1 MPISQRRRGVAVLST
16 SKRQGTR
23 RRNVSNKY
31 LPKRRPQR
39 RTRVLSSDASSG
51 DISLSNLGLP
61 PLPVTLRRHQQK
73 LVARIVRER
82 KNVLFIAGTGSG
94 KTISAIVS
102 GLGLLVSGD
111 IDGVHIVTPKSV
123 RGQFEAE
130 VQRIVPATWSSA
142 FVLTTHAMYFNANEW
157 PYTNTARKLLVIDE
171 AHSAMATTIHLTPH
185 TQEPRDGKMAFYA
198 IEAARK
204 AERVLLLT
212 ATPLKNSPT
221 ELFNLL
227 AAVRQ
232 VSHTEFTQWVQPW
245 RKVMLRQYKAF
256 VRKGSKQALAKTN
269 QTLGLYAQ
277 QIAPVLQFARTSR
290 EGFPKQID
298 LPVHL
303 IMDPTYLKLYN
314 AAEADETEAFV
325 QELQKREAKRQAT
338 KVKGRTQKRTSA
350 APLQYLF
357 DPNSVNAF
365 YSKLRQA
372 VNGYTKDVV
381 SSKIEYT
388 VKTLAACHRKGRR
401 ALAYSHFLNGGLH
414 LVERKLR
421 EEYHVPYAS
430 IIGSTSAVDRQ
441 RYVKEMNDDSND
453 LHILLISEAG
463 SEGLDLKGIRDVILL
478 EPHFHEAV
486 AHQVIG
492 RAVRYESH
500 AKLPPDERDVTVHR
514 VLLSKP
520 TTTGRRWEE
529 VEARNDT
536 KLRQLVDTYAH
547 LVHADGPAHTSV
559 ELTLNT
565 AARDAVH
572 SALDLADLPNT
583 TFVYHDTLEPS
594 DWRVL
599 VVVRGG
605 LDFFRAD
612 DDYDDVVTLEPPP
625 TDLSVDDILDRMA
638 SRKQQLVDA
647 HLQLLRRT
655 ARRVR

>member
-1 MPISQRRRGVAVLST
+1 MPLSQRRRRT
-16 SKRQGTR
+16 SSKKRT
-23 RRNVSNKY
+23 S
-31 LPKRRPQR
+31 QR
-39 RTRVLSSDASSG
+39 RAPSSVTSSSIAS
-51 DISLSNLGLP
+51 LTELGLP
-61 PLPVTLRRHQQK
+61 PLPVKLRRHQQK

-94 KTISAIVS
+94 KTISAIAS
-102 GLGLLVSGD
+102 GLGLLIKGD

-130 VQRIVPATWSSA
+130 VTRIIPAASRAA
-142 FVLTTHAMYFNANEW
+142 FTVTTHSQYFKASAL
-157 PYTNTARKLLVIDE
+157 PYAHTARKLLVVDE
-171 AHSAMATTIHLTPH
+171 AHSAMATAIHLKPH
-185 TQEPRDGKMAFYA
+185 TQEPRQGKMAFYA
-198 IEAARK
+198 IEAARR

-232 VSHTEFTQWVQPW
+232 VSYTEFTQWVQPW

-256 VRKGSKQALAKTN
+256 VRKGSKQALTKTN

-277 QIAPVLQFARTSR
+277 QIAPVLQFARTSH
-290 EGFPKQID
+290 EGFPKQVD
-298 LPVHL
+298 HPVHL
-303 IMDPTYLKLYN
+303 TMDPTYLKLYN
-314 AAEADETEAFV
+314 AAEADETEMFL
-325 QELQKREAKRQAT
+325 QELQKREAKRKMAAAKSDT
-338 KVKGRTQKRTSA
+338 KNTSA
-350 APLQYLF
+350 AAATSAPLQYLF

-365 YSKLRQA
+365 YTKLRQA

-421 EEYHVPYAS
+421 EEHHVPFVS
-430 IIGSTSAVDRQ
+430 IVGSTPAIDRQ
-441 RYVKEMNDDSND
+441 KHVTAINDDANN

-478 EPHFHEAV
+478 EPHFHEAI

-492 RAVRYESH
+492 RAVRYQSH
-500 AKLPPDERDVTVHR
+500 THLPPDKRDVTVHR

-529 VEARNDT
+529 IEARNDA
-536 KLRQLVDTYAH
+536 KLHQLVDTYAH
-547 LVHADGPAHTSV
+547 LVHADGPAYTSV

-572 SALDLADLPNT
+572 SALDLADLPIT
-583 TFVYHDTLEPS
+583 TFVYHNTLESS

-605 LDFFRAD
+605 IDFFRSD
-612 DDYDDVVTLEPPP
+612 DDYDDIFTLEPPP

-655 ARRVR
+655 ARRVG

>member
-1 MPISQRRRGVAVLST
+1 MPRSQRRRRASST
-16 SKRQGTR
+16 QRTS
-23 RRNVSNKY
+23 
-31 LPKRRPQR
+31 QR
-39 RTRVLSSDASSG
+39 RAPSSLASSSAA
-51 DISLSNLGLP
+51 SLADLGLP

-102 GLGLLVSGD
+102 GLGLLVKGD

-130 VQRIVPATWSSA
+130 VARLVPAAWRAA
-142 FVLTTHAMYFNANEW
+142 FAVTTHSMYFKAAAW
-157 PYTNTARKLLVIDE
+157 PYAQTARKLLVVDE
-171 AHSAMATTIHLTPH
+171 AHSAMATAIHLKPH
-185 TQEPRDGKMAFYA
+185 TQEPREGKMAFYA
-198 IEAARK
+198 IEAARR

-212 ATPLKNSPT
+212 ATPLKNSPA

-232 VSHTEFTQWVQPW
+232 VSYTEFTQWVQPW

-290 EGFPKQID
+290 EGFPKQVD
-298 LPVHL
+298 HPVHL
-303 IMDPTYLKLYN
+303 TMDPTYLKLYN
-314 AAEADETEAFV
+314 AAEDDETEAFV
-325 QELQKREAKRQAT
+325 HELQKREAKRQAAAT
-338 KVKGRTQKRTSA
+338 KGHPTKRATAAAAA

-365 YSKLRQA
+365 YTKLRQA

-414 LVERKLR
+414 LVARKLR
-421 EEYHVPYAS
+421 EEHNVPFVS
-430 IIGSTSAVDRQ
+430 IVGSTPAADRQ
-441 RYVKEMNDDSND
+441 KHVAALNDDTND
-453 LHILLISEAG
+453 LHVLLISEAG
-463 SEGLDLKGIRDVILL
+463 SEGLDLKGVRDVILL

-547 LVHADGPAHTSV
+547 LVHAGGPAHTSV

-572 SALDLADLPNT
+572 AALDLADLPNT

-655 ARRVR
+655 ARRVG

>member
-1 MPISQRRRGVAVLST
+1 MTL
-16 SKRQGTR
+16 SKRRQPSR
-23 RRNVSNKY
+23 QH
-31 LPKRRPQR
+31 RPP
-39 RTRVLSSDASSG
+39 SSPASPASSSG
-51 DISLSNLGLP
+51 TNLSNLGLP

-73 LVARIVRER
+73 LVTRIVREQ

-102 GLGLLVSGD
+102 GLGLLVKND

-130 VQRIVPATWSSA
+130 VARLVPAEWRAA
-142 FVLTTHAMYFNANEW
+142 FVVTTHAQYFKAAEW
-157 PYTNTARKLLVIDE
+157 PYTQTARKLLVVDE
-171 AHSAMATTIHLTPH
+171 AHSAMATTIHLKPH
-185 TQEPRDGKMAFYA
+185 TQEPREGKMAFYA

-232 VSHTEFTQWVQPW
+232 VSYIEFTQWVHPW

-277 QIAPVLQFARTSR
+277 QIAPVLQFARTSC
-290 EGFPKQID
+290 EGYPKQID
-298 LPVHL
+298 HPVHL
-303 IMDPTYLKLYN
+303 TMDPTYLKLYN
-314 AAEADETEAFV
+314 AAEDDETEAFV
-325 QELQKREAKRQAT
+325 HELKKREAKRKAA
-338 KVKGRTQKRTSA
+338 VAKGHNIKPAA

-365 YSKLRQA
+365 YTKLRQA

-388 VKTLAACHRKGRR
+388 VKTLAVCHRKGRR

-421 EEYHVPYAS
+421 EEHHVPFVS
-430 IIGSTSAVDRQ
+430 IIGSTSATDRQ
-441 RYVKEMNDDSND
+441 KHVAALNDDTND
-453 LHILLISEAG
+453 LHVLLISEAG
-463 SEGLDLKGIRDVILL
+463 SEGLDLKGVRDVILL
-478 EPHFHEAV
+478 EPHFHETV

-492 RAVRYESH
+492 RAVRYLSH
-500 AKLPPDERDVTVHR
+500 VKLPPEERNVTVHR

-529 VEARNDT
+529 VEARNDI
-536 KLRQLVDTYAH
+536 KLRQLIDTYAH
-547 LVHADGPAHTSV
+547 LVDADGPAHTSV

-572 SALDLADLPNT
+572 AALDLADLPNT

-647 HLQLLRRT
+647 HLKLLRRT
-655 ARRVR
+655 ARRVSI